1 MNVKWNP
8 EIHAEFSYF
17 FLQLNFVFAS
27 ANHDLRTGSIVLI
40 CLLR

>member
-8 EIHAEFSYF
+8 KIYAEFSSF
-17 FLQLNFVFAS
+17 FLPVNFVFAS